1 MDGKRDK
8 NDKVKIVNSAVL
20 TLPITV
26 IGREVPPPTFS
37 SSTVDVVAGE
47 KATTIDLTAL
57 THSAS
62 GLYEDEKQ
70 YSYSGG
76 VNSGSVDARVSPSGT
91 VDRVRGQ
98 GRPRR
103 TPQ

>member
-1 MDGKRDK
+1 M
-8 NDKVKIVNSAVL
+8 
-20 TLPITV
+20 
-26 IGREVPPPTFS
+26 
-37 SSTVDVVAGE
+37 VAGE

-91 VDRVRGQ
+91 LTVSADKTATPGTTVSVPVSIKYAKGTVSAGPCASPRPTGHSPVS
-98 GRPRR
+98 PRR
-103 TPQ
+103 P